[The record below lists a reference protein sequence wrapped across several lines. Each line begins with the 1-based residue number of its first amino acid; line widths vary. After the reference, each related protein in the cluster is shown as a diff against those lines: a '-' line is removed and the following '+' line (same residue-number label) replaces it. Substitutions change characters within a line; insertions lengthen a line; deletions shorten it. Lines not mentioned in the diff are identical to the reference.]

1 MNKEIGIYVHIPFCK
16 KKCYYCDFV
25 SFPNCNNEII
35 EKYVE
40 NLKKEIE
47 YGIRKTLKLF
57 KQNYDNVEGINVNS
71 IYFGGGTP
79 SFIDAKYINDI
90 LNCLY
95 LNENMKINDDCE
107 ITIEANPGTVDYDKL
122 KAYKDM
128 GFNRIS
134 LGLQSTNDEIL
145 KKIGR
150 IHSYDEFLD
159 AYKIARE
166 VGFNNI
172 NVDLMFGLPY
182 QTLEDVNDA
191 INKIIELNP
200 EHVSTYSLIVED
212 DTEMARMVDS
222 DEIELPDEENEREE
236 YWLVK
241 KRLEREG
248 YRHYEISNFAKENY
262 ESRHNMNCWKQEEYL
277 GFGVNA
283 SSYVEKMRYSNIENL
298 EEYIKNIEENRF
310 DSNVII
316 EEVQDKKTMENEFM
330 VLGLRMID
338 GVDISKF
345 IERFK
350 ENPLE
355 LYSDSLKKLLKD
367 NMITIGDRIKLTDK
381 GLDLANIVWEE
392 FI

>member
-1 MNKEIGIYVHIPFCK
+1 MNKEIGIYIHIPFCK

-35 EKYVE
+35 GRYVE
-40 NLKKEIE
+40 DLKKEIE
-47 YGIRKTLKLF
+47 YGVRKTLKLF
-57 KQNYDNVEGINVNS
+57 KQNDDSVEMISVNS

-79 SFIDAKYINDI
+79 SFIDAKYIKDI
-90 LNCLY
+90 LNCIY
-95 LNENMKINDDCE
+95 SNVNIKVNDDCE
-107 ITIEANPGTVDYDKL
+107 ITIEVNPGTVDYDKL
-122 KAYKDM
+122 KEYREM

-134 LGLQSTNDEIL
+134 IGLQSTNDDIL

-150 IHSYDEFLD
+150 IHNYDEFLD
-159 AYKIARE
+159 GYKTARE

-182 QTLEDVNDA
+182 QTLDDVNDA
-191 INKIIELNP
+191 INKVIELKP

-212 DTEMARMVDS
+212 DTEMAKMVDN
-222 DEIELPDEENEREE
+222 DEVELPDEDLEREE

-241 KRLEREG
+241 KRLEGEV

-298 EEYIKNIEENRF
+298 EEYMKNIEENRY

-316 EEVQDKKTMENEFM
+316 EEVQDKRTMENEFM

-338 GVDISKF
+338 GVDINRF
-345 IERFK
+345 IEKFK

-355 LYSDSLKKLLKD
+355 IYSDSLKKLLKD
-367 NMITIGDRIKLTDK
+367 NMITIDDKIKLTDK
-381 GLDLANIVWEE
+381 GLDLANLVWEE

>member
-1 MNKEIGIYVHIPFCK
+1 MNKEIGIYIHIPFCK
-16 KKCYYCDFV
+16 RKCYYCDFV

-35 EKYVE
+35 ERYVE
-40 NLKKEIE
+40 DLKKEIE
-47 YGIRKTLKLF
+47 YGARKTLKLF
-57 KQNYDNVEGINVNS
+57 KQNNENVEIISVNS

-79 SFIDAKYINDI
+79 SFIDAKYVKSI
-90 LNCLY
+90 LDCLY
-95 LNENMKINDDCE
+95 SNENMKINDDCE

-122 KAYKDM
+122 KEYREM

-134 LGLQSTNDEIL
+134 IGLQSTNDDIL

-150 IHSYDEFLD
+150 IHNFDEFLD
-159 AYKIARE
+159 AYNNSRK

-172 NVDLMFGLPY
+172 NVDLMFGLPN
-182 QTLEDVNDA
+182 QTLDDVNDA
-191 INKIIELNP
+191 INRIIELKP

-212 DTEMARMVDS
+212 DTEMARMIDN
-222 DEIELPDEENEREE
+222 DEIELPDEDVEREE

-241 KRLEREG
+241 NRLEGEG
-248 YRHYEISNFAKENY
+248 YKHYEISNFAKENY

-283 SSYVEKMRYSNIENL
+283 SSYIEKMRYSNIENL
-298 EEYIKNIEENRF
+298 EEYMKNIEDNRF

-316 EEVQDKKTMENEFM
+316 EEVQDKRTMENEFM

-338 GVDISKF
+338 GVDINKF
-345 IERFK
+345 IEKFG

-355 LYSDSLKKLLKD
+355 IYSDSLKKLLKD

>member
-1 MNKEIGIYVHIPFCK
+1 MNKEIGIYIHIPFCK

-35 EKYVE
+35 GRYVE
-40 NLKKEIE
+40 DLKKEIE
-47 YGIRKTLKLF
+47 YGARKTLKLF
-57 KQNYDNVEGINVNS
+57 KQNDESIEKISVNS

-79 SFIDAKYINDI
+79 SFIDAKYIKAI
-90 LNCLY
+90 LDCLY
-95 LNENMKINDDCE
+95 SNENMKINDDCE

-122 KAYKDM
+122 KAYREM

-134 LGLQSTNDEIL
+134 IGLQSTNDDIL

-150 IHSYDEFLD
+150 IHNYDEFLETFNNS
-159 AYKIARE
+159 RE

-182 QTLEDVNDA
+182 QTIDDVNDA
-191 INKIIELNP
+191 VDRIIELKP

-212 DTEMARMVDS
+212 DTEMARMVDN
-222 DEIELPDEENEREE
+222 DEIELPDEDVEREE

-241 KRLEREG
+241 RRLEGVR
-248 YRHYEISNFAKENY
+248 YKHYEISNFAKDNY

-283 SSYVEKMRYSNIENL
+283 SSYIEKMRYSNIENL
-298 EEYIKNIEENRF
+298 EEYMKNIEEGRF

-316 EEVQDKKTMENEFM
+316 EEVQDKRTMENEFM

-338 GVDISKF
+338 GIDINKF
-345 IERFK
+345 IEKFS

-355 LYSDSLKKLLKD
+355 IYSDSLKKLLKD

>member
-298 EEYIKNIEENRF
+298 EEYMKNIEENRF

>member
-1 MNKEIGIYVHIPFCK
+1 MNKEIGIYIHIPFCK

-35 EKYVE
+35 GRYVE
-40 NLKKEIE
+40 DLKKEIE
-47 YGIRKTLKLF
+47 YGVRKTLKLF
-57 KQNYDNVEGINVNS
+57 KQNDDSVEMISVNS

-79 SFIDAKYINDI
+79 SFIDAKYIKDI
-90 LNCLY
+90 LNCIY
-95 LNENMKINDDCE
+95 SNVNIKVNDDCE
-107 ITIEANPGTVDYDKL
+107 ITIEVNPGTVDYDKL
-122 KAYKDM
+122 KEYREM

-134 LGLQSTNDEIL
+134 MGLQSANDDIL

-150 IHSYDEFLD
+150 IHNYDEFLD

-182 QTLEDVNDA
+182 QTLDDVNDA
-191 INKIIELNP
+191 INKVIELKP

-212 DTEMARMVDS
+212 DTEMARMIDD
-222 DEIELPDEENEREE
+222 DEIELPDEDLEREE

-241 KRLEREG
+241 KRLEGEG
-248 YRHYEISNFAKENY
+248 YRHYEISNFAKEKY

-298 EEYIKNIEENRF
+298 EEYMRNIEKNRY

-316 EEVQDKKTMENEFM
+316 EEVQDKRTMENEFM

-338 GVDISKF
+338 GVDINRF
-345 IERFK
+345 IEKFK

-355 LYSDSLKKLLKD
+355 IYSDSLKKLLKD
-367 NMITIGDRIKLTDK
+367 NMITIGDKIKLTDK
-381 GLDLANIVWEE
+381 GLDLANLVWEE